1 MTILQTVQ
9 GASDLLERSRAAND
23 FLLIARAL
31 ALAEVSNSGLP
42 RARDYVIAE
51 RKGSERDRCVEFMKA
66 AVSAGSTT
74 GLQTLFNPLV
84 TGFVESRPSRAR

>member
-1 MTILQTVQ
+1 MIFYSLPVRW
-9 GASDLLERSRAAND
+9 RSLRFPTA
-23 FLLIARAL
+23 
-31 ALAEVSNSGLP
+31 VCP